1 MMLSA
6 TLSRC
11 ARQPTT
17 LRSVV
22 PAIQT
27 QMVSSFSTK
36 SKKKASAPAATT
48 EGYLAQKQAAKE
60 KRRQQ
65 YDTKVVRTENLQT
78 RRADAPRDQKKR
90 VFRSW
95 FIKKK
100 VDEEYMS
107 RKARQ
112 AGLEWKLDV
121 AVIVER
127 LNVVLPDKEKWEVE
141 YGDLKAHLLQYGRQ
155 YPKELY
161 NIDFDKVVSTE
172 EELIDMLPKGF
183 TPGPRETTAD
193 ETGDVR
199 TTDRKLKT
207 NVVLAVQDAGHGGEV
222 QWQLP
227 TVALNEDE
235 TLLEAAKRAVKEKVG
250 EEVEFW
256 CPSNAPYAVDMVA
269 FPEDQRKD
277 GFYGTKTFFIK
288 VQYDCGDVSE
298 TTMAVKDFAWM
309 DRGEMTERVQQERGD
324 YESKFY
330 QYML

>member
-6 TLSRC
+6 AFSRC
-11 ARQPTT
+11 ARQPTA
-17 LRSVV
+17 LRSIV

-36 SKKKASAPAATT
+36 SKKKGAPPAAAT
-48 EGYLAQKQAAKE
+48 EGYLAQKQALKE

-65 YDTKVVRTENLQT
+65 YETKVVRTENLQT

-172 EELIDMLPKGF
+172 EELMDMLPKGF
-183 TPGPRETTAD
+183 T
-193 ETGDVR
+193 
-199 TTDRKLKT
+199 L
-207 NVVLAVQDAGHGGEV
+207 VLAK
-222 QWQLP
+222 QLRMRLEMCVRQIENSKP
-227 TVALNEDE
+227 TSFGRSRYW
-235 TLLEAAKRAVKEKVG
+235 TR
-250 EEVEFW
+250 
-256 CPSNAPYAVDMVA
+256 
-269 FPEDQRKD
+269 R
-277 GFYGTKTFFIK
+277 
-288 VQYDCGDVSE
+288 
-298 TTMAVKDFAWM
+298 
-309 DRGEMTERVQQERGD
+309 
-324 YESKFY
+324 
-330 QYML
+330 

>member
-1 MMLSA
+1 M
-6 TLSRC
+6 
-11 ARQPTT
+11 
-17 LRSVV
+17 
-22 PAIQT
+22 
-27 QMVSSFSTK
+27 
-36 SKKKASAPAATT
+36 
-48 EGYLAQKQAAKE
+48 AQKRAAKE
-60 KRRQQ
+60 KRREQ
-65 YDTKVVRTENLQT
+65 YETKVGRTENLQT
-78 RRADAPRDQKKR
+78 RRKDSPRDQKKKT
-90 VFRSW
+90 FRNY

-112 AGLEWKLDV
+112 ASLDWKIDV

-127 LNVVLPDKEKWEVE
+127 LNVVLPDKETWEVE
-141 YGDLKAHLLQYGRQ
+141 YGDLKAHMLQYGKQ

-161 NIDFDKVVSTE
+161 NIDLEQVATTE
-172 EELIDMLPKGF
+172 EELMDMLPKGF
-183 TPGPRETTAD
+183 VPAPRVTTAD

-207 NVVLAVQDAGHGGEV
+207 NVVLAVQDTGHGDEV

-227 TVALNEDE
+227 TVPLKEDE

-288 VQYDCGDVSE
+288 VQYDRGDVLE
-298 TTMAVKDFAWM
+298 NTMTVKDFAWV
-309 DRGEMTERVQQERGD
+309 DRGEMVERVQEERGD

>member
-1 MMLSA
+1 
-6 TLSRC
+6 
-11 ARQPTT
+11 
-17 LRSVV
+17 
-22 PAIQT
+22 
-27 QMVSSFSTK
+27 MVSSFSTK
-36 SKKKASAPAATT
+36 SKKKGAPVVVT

-65 YDTKVVRTENLQT
+65 YETKVVRTENLQT
-78 RRADAPRDQKKR
+78 RRADAPRDQKKG

-127 LNVVLPDKEKWEVE
+127 LNVVLPDMETWETE
-141 YGDLKAHLLQYGRQ
+141 YGDLKAHMSQYGKQ
-155 YPKELY
+155 YPKALY
-161 NIDFDKVVSTE
+161 NVDVEQIVTTQEDLDA
-172 EELIDMLPKGF
+172 MLPKGY
-183 TPGPRETTAD
+183 TPAPRVTTAD

-199 TTDRKLKT
+199 TTNRKLKT
-207 NVVLAVQDAGHGGEV
+207 NIVLAVQDTGHGDEV

-227 TVALNEDE
+227 TVALKEDE

-269 FPEDQRKD
+269 FPKDQRKD

-288 VQYDCGDVSE
+288 VQYDCGDVLE
-298 TTMAVKDFAWM
+298 KTMTVKDFAWV
-309 DRGEMTERVQQERGD
+309 DRGEMVERVQQERGD

-330 QYML
+330 HYML